1 MAIPPE
7 LTGRGFSD
15 HPASEG
21 ETATLLKSPP
31 AEAGEETHQ
40 ISRTVAQ
47 IPSELWLPHQED
59 ILTYLKEELQNAESE
74 RQGFMRKLARWK
86 VAYRA
91 PIADGP
97 KNWPIW
103 NSSNL
108 TVPVIKEI
116 VNTLAAQI
124 VQSTLTSR
132 PRWVLKDLALEW
144 KPFVDPIERFLDIA
158 SDRDLKL
165 KKIATPWLIEGVK
178 LGTSILEMGWNV
190 DARRVYKYT
199 PDGKDVYP
207 STAIF
212 HDGPLPVHFP
222 VQDFWIRFGET
233 DIQQARWVA
242 RRIWMTEK
250 ELKVAEKQGK
260 FFGLEKLHGRDRR
273 GKDLASDVDEV
284 IEETKPGRRDLWEVF
299 KVWLSWDIDGDGRD
313 EELLLYFSRD
323 ALQFMSNRFNPNWH
337 GRRPYVKFGYFPVE
351 HRFYDEGLCEMLEDL
366 QTGISDKH
374 NKRADNETM
383 SNAAMIIKRKMVK
396 GIMPG
401 DPIYSG
407 KVIETADIWNDL
419 REFRLSEPYPS
430 TVQSE
435 AILRQYAERLSGAG
449 EAQSGSAMPVS
460 RTTASAQL
468 ALLQEQAKRVDLTVQ
483 SARESLDEVGM
494 YTNFLYYQY
503 GTNGKA
509 IEWLGEAGRVVEAV
523 YRLPR
528 RVAEIGHALRVAT
541 PTSLQNRQVKRENAV
556 ALFNLLVQLYERIM
570 PFAQLLAP
578 EQMPEVA
585 HGMVRSA
592 KTYMLNVLQSFE
604 ETDPEDVLAGL
615 TVLEKVLPRPEDLGG
630 LEHIRRAEESAAL
643 HDQLARLEDIY
654 REAEA
659 TRGGFEGILG
669 VGNNRRGVAPQQG
682 VPRRGAPGT
691 GAGE

>member
-1 MAIPPE
+1 VPIPPE
-7 LTGRGFSD
+7 ALVRDLSSMPD
-15 HPASEG
+15 SEG
-21 ETATLLKSPP
+21 EEARLLKRPP
-31 AEAGEETHQ
+31 RDAEEETNQ
-40 ISRTVAQ
+40 TARVVGQ
-47 IPSELWLPHQED
+47 IPSDLWEPHAEE
-59 ILTYLKEELQNAESE
+59 ILHFLRDELQTAESE
-74 RQGFMRKLARWK
+74 RGEFVRKLARWK
-86 VAYRA
+86 LAYRA

-103 NSSNL
+103 NSSNI

-124 VQSTLTSR
+124 AQSTLTTR
-132 PRWVLKDLALEW
+132 PRWVLKDLAAEW

-158 SDRDLKL
+158 SERDMGL
-165 KKIATPWLIEGVK
+165 KKTAIPWLIEGVK
-178 LGTSILEMGWNV
+178 FGTSMLEIGWDV

-207 STAIF
+207 STAVF
-212 HDGPLPVHFP
+212 HDGPKPIHFP
-222 VQDFWIRFGET
+222 IQDFWIRFGET
-233 DIQQARWVA
+233 DIQGARWVA

-250 ELKVAEKQGK
+250 ELKDAEKAGK
-260 FFGLEKLHGRDRR
+260 FFGINKLYGRDRR
-273 GKDLASDVDEV
+273 GKDEASRVDEV
-284 IEETKPGRRDLWEVF
+284 VERTRPGKRELWEVF
-299 KVWLSWDIDGDGRD
+299 KVWLDWDLDGDGRD
-313 EELLLYFSRD
+313 ETILLYFSRD
-323 ALQFMSNRFNPNWH
+323 ALQFLSRRFNPNWH

-366 QTGISDKH
+366 QLGISDKH

-383 SNAAMIIKRKMVK
+383 SNAAMIITRRMAK
-396 GIMPG
+396 GLLPG

-407 KVIETADIWNDL
+407 KIIQVADVWNDI

-435 AILRQYAERLSGAG
+435 GILRQYAERLSGVG

-460 RTTASAQL
+460 RTTAAAQL

-483 SARESLDEVGM
+483 AAREGLDEIGF
-494 YTNFLYYQY
+494 YATNLYYQY

-509 IEWLGEAGRVVEAV
+509 LEWLGEAGRIVEAV
-523 YRLPR
+523 FRLPR

-556 ALFNLLVQLYERIM
+556 ALFNLLVQMYERIM

-578 EQMPEVA
+578 EQLPEVA

-630 LEHIRRAEESAAL
+630 MEHIRRAEESASL
-643 HDQLARLEDIY
+643 HDKLTRLEDLY

-659 TRGGFEGILG
+659 ARGGFEGVLG
-669 VGNNRRGVAPQQG
+669 GGGNGGRVASRQG
-682 VPRRGAPGT
+682 VPRRGPPGT
-691 GAGE
+691 GAGG